1 MQLPSRSNRAIA
13 VIAVDPDGRTYRIEQ
28 RRQLGADEDAPG
40 AFLYCCLPEGQIVD
54 HIAYGTYQLPDG
66 TIVRTRRPRMA

>member
-1 MQLPSRSNRAIA
+1 MHPPSRSTRAIA